1 MTEIPGLRV
10 VRAENPSPMTLDG
23 TRTFIVGDREM
34 VVIDPGP
41 ADADHLANLVEATS
55 GGKVEA
61 ILLTHIH
68 PDHAAGAPELAN
80 RTGAPIWRDL
90 GSARHWPEIAADHWL
105 ADGNEFITDRGL
117 LRAIATPG
125 HSPDHHA
132 FHWTSAPDGAD
143 AVFVGDLLMGEG
155 DTTLVA
161 APEGDLAAYL
171 RSLKTVRELQA
182 DRLLPAHGPT
192 ISDPAAAIERYMDH
206 REERIEQVIRLVG
219 RGAARSAREMVKQIY
234 GDALDPA
241 LAGAAEGSVRAIL
254 AYLDPD

>member
-1 MTEIPGLRV
+1 MMEIPGLRV
-10 VRAENPSPMTLDG
+10 VRADNPSPMTLDG
-23 TRTFIVGDREM
+23 TRTFIIGDREM

-41 ADADHLANLVEATS
+41 VDADHLAKLAEATS
-55 GGKVEA
+55 GGEVKA

-68 PDHAAGAPELAN
+68 PDHAAGAPELAK
-80 RTGAPIWRDL
+80 RTGAPIWR
-90 GSARHWPEIAADHWL
+90 ARGAAQNWPEIAADHWL
-105 ADGNEFITDRGL
+105 VDGNEFVTDRGL

-132 FHWTSAPDGAD
+132 FHWTGTPDGAN

-171 RSLKTVRELQA
+171 RSLKTVAKLRA
-182 DRLLPAHGPT
+182 DRLLPAHGP
-192 ISDPAAAIERYMDH
+192 IIADPAAAIERYMNH
-206 REERIEQVIRLVG
+206 REERIEQVITLVG
-219 RGAARSAREMVKQIY
+219 RGPARSAREMVKAIY

-241 LAGAAEGSVRAIL
+241 LAGAAEASVRAIL